1 MKRICIAGA
10 LALTAATQAFAADLP
25 PPYRAPPMAYIP
37 APSPA
42 YNWSGFYLGINGGF
56 DFGRSDWTAGA
67 ASSGSFDTSGFVVG
81 GTLGANY
88 QINQFVLGVET
99 DLDYADIKGNGPA
112 AFCVN
117 CQTSSTWLGTARGR
131 IGYAWNRVLFYGT
144 VGAAYGNIDS
154 TAFATTNSSTEVGWT
169 AGAGIEGAIAD
180 NWTAKVEY
188 LYADLGHGSCTTAC
202 GSPPFATQSV
212 SLKDNL
218 VRVGINYKFGF

>member
-1 MKRICIAGA
+1 M
-10 LALTAATQAFAADLP
+10 P
-25 PPYRAPPMAYIP
+25 
-37 APSPA
+37 
-42 YNWSGFYLGINGGF
+42 
-56 DFGRSDWTAGA
+56 
-67 ASSGSFDTSGFVVG
+67 ASSRQRPGR
-81 GTLGANY
+81 
-88 QINQFVLGVET
+88 VLRE
-99 DLDYADIKGNGPA
+99 L
-112 AFCVN
+112 CE
-117 CQTSSTWLGTARGR
+117 TSSTWLGTARGR

-144 VGAAYGNIDS
+144 AGAAYGNIDS

-218 VRVGINYKFGF
+218 VRVGINYIFGY